1 MKPTESE
8 ARQIVSALRSGT
20 VPRQGLHHFATGLD
34 ALLEVFEGELDE
46 TAEGT
51 GHGRSKWV
59 RGEYGSGKTFATRL
73 MCARARHKGF
83 ATSEVQISIN
93 DTPLHKLETVYR
105 RLMERLTTDADGDN
119 AFKAVV
125 DAWLFEIGEEVTR
138 LEGLAEADPAFADAV
153 ERRLEDKLHQLD
165 SEASA
170 FAMCL
175 RAYHRAMLEG
185 DFATAQGLLA
195 WLGGQPHIDRA
206 ILSRARVKG
215 AVDGQAAL
223 SFLRGLLV
231 LLRQSDYRGL
241 VLVLD
246 EVETIQRM
254 QTQALRD
261 KSLNGLRQLTDMLHA
276 DQLPGLY
283 LMVTGTPEF
292 YDGYKGLR
300 ATQAL
305 YDRVRVRW
313 GAEPKFDNLRAAQV
327 RLLPFDSDR
336 LLEVGHRVRDI
347 FPAKHPERVRSRVN
361 DGFLRSLV
369 DKVTTGFGGKV
380 AVVPR
385 YFLREFVD
393 VMDRVDLRDDFD
405 PLVHYELKINEA
417 DLTPEELAAVRG
429 ESARAEP
436 APTEAD
442 AGPSAT
448 EPGGVQGVAPEGD
461 GRRPGRTRR
470 RLDG

>member
-1 MKPTESE
+1 MSLSESE

-34 ALLEVFEGELDE
+34 ALLETFEEELAE
-46 TAEGT
+46 TAEGS

-93 DTPLHKLETVYR
+93 DTPLCKLEAVYR
-105 RLMERLTTDADGDN
+105 RLMERLTTDAHGDA

-138 LEGLAEADPAFADAV
+138 LEGLAETDPTFPDAV

-165 SEASA
+165 KEASA
-170 FAMCL
+170 FALCL
-175 RAYHRAMLEG
+175 RAYHRAMLAG

-195 WLGGQPHIDRA
+195 WLGGQPHIDRE
-206 ILSRARVKG
+206 ILSRAHVKG
-215 AVDGQAAL
+215 TVDGQAAL
-223 SFLRGLLV
+223 SFLRGVLV

-246 EVETIQRM
+246 EVETVQRM
-254 QTQALRD
+254 QTQTLRD
-261 KSLNGLRQLTDMLHA
+261 KSLNVLRQLMDMLQA

-283 LMVTGTPEF
+283 LLVTGTPELF
-292 YDGYKGLR
+292 DGYKGLR
-300 ATQAL
+300 STQAL

-313 GAEPKFDNLRAAQV
+313 GADPKFDNLRAVQV
-327 RLLPFDSDR
+327 RLPPFDPER
-336 LLEVGHRVRDI
+336 LLQVGVRVRDI
-347 FPAKHPERVRSRVN
+347 FPAKHADRVRGKVDDR
-361 DGFLRSLV
+361 FLGSLV
-369 DKVTTGFGGKV
+369 DRVTTGFGGKV
-380 AVVPR
+380 AIAPR
-385 YFLREFVD
+385 YFLRELVD
-393 VMDRVDLRDDFD
+393 VMDRVDLREDFD
-405 PLVHYELKINEA
+405 PLAHYELKIDEA
-417 DLTPEELAAVRG
+417 DLTPEEVAAVRG
-429 ESARAEP
+429 ESP
-436 APTEAD
+436 AAD
-442 AGPSAT
+442 ASGA
-448 EPGGVQGVAPEGD
+448 AP
-461 GRRPGRTRR
+461 PKRR